1 MIKIA
6 IFGIGGVGGYIGGQL
21 AKHYK
26 DSAEA
31 EIYFIVRGE
40 NERQINLH
48 GLKLETTKGD
58 FIAYPKLATSDASR
72 IGIVDLLI
80 CCIKGY
86 DIKRNMEQ
94 VRACVGT
101 NTVFLPLLNG
111 MNGMDAIQKEFP
123 DNPVW
128 GGCIYLVSKLEEPG
142 FIKETG
148 GLEQLYFGS
157 SLSEPNKLM
166 EIEKVFKEAEIKA
179 DISFEITRV
188 MWEKFVFISAFATIT
203 SYYDTNVGS
212 ILCDSK
218 KKASLMKLFEE
229 IVRLAEASHISLP
242 KEIVLKAF
250 DKLSLLPPSS
260 TSSMHL
266 DFTKARSTELESLT
280 GYVVELAKQIGIKTP
295 VYNEMYAALKLRIAD
310 SVVNSGNNLHLRV

>member
-6 IFGIGGVGGYIGGQL
+6 IFGIGGVGGYIGGLL

-26 DSAEA
+26 DSVVA

-58 FIAYPKLATSDASR
+58 FIAYPKLATSDYSL

-80 CCIKGY
+80 CCIKGF
-86 DIKRNMEQ
+86 DINKNLEQ

-101 NTVFLPLLNG
+101 NTVLLPLLNG
-111 MNGMDAIQKEFP
+111 MNGMEDIQREFP
-123 DNPVW
+123 NNPVW
-128 GGCIYLVSKLEEPG
+128 GGCIYLVSKLAEPG

-157 SLSEPNKLM
+157 SLPNQKKLV
-166 EIEKVFKEAEIKA
+166 EIEQVFKQAEIKA
-179 DISFEITRV
+179 DISPDIVQV

-212 ILCDSK
+212 ILSDPNK
-218 KKASLMKLFEE
+218 KDRLLKLFGE
-229 IVRLAEASHISLP
+229 IVSVAAASHISLT
-242 KEIVLKAF
+242 KDIVTKAMN
-250 DKLSLLPPSS
+250 KLTLLPPES

-266 DFTKARSTELESLT
+266 DFTNGKWTELESIT
-280 GYVVELAKQIGIKTP
+280 GYVVDLAKKNGVKTP
-295 VYNEMYAALKLRIAD
+295 VYSEMYAALKLRLGALA
-310 SVVNSGNNLHLRV
+310 VNS

>member
-26 DSAEA
+26 DSVEA

-58 FIAYPKLATSDASR
+58 FIAYPKMATSDASR

-86 DIKRNMEQ
+86 DIKKNIKQ
-94 VRACVGT
+94 VRACIGT
-101 NTVFLPLLNG
+101 NTIFLPLLNG
-111 MNGMDAIQKEFP
+111 MDGIDAIQKEFP
-123 DNPVW
+123 ENPVW

-157 SLSEPNKLM
+157 SLSDQNKLM
-166 EIEKVFKEAEIKA
+166 EIEKIFKGAEIKS
-179 DISFEITRV
+179 DISLDITHV

-203 SYYDTNVGS
+203 SYYNTNVGS
-212 ILCDSK
+212 ILSDPEK
-218 KKASLMKLFEE
+218 KGRLIKLFDE
-229 IVRLAEASHISLP
+229 IVRVAEASHIFLP
-242 KEIVLKAF
+242 KEIIPKAI
-250 DKLSLLPPSS
+250 DKLSSLPPGS

-266 DFTKARSTELESLT
+266 DFTKGRSTELESLT
-280 GYVVELAKQIGIKTP
+280 GYVVELARQIGIRTP
-295 VYNEMYAALKLRIAD
+295 VYNEIYAALKLRIAD
-310 SVVNSGNNLHLRV
+310 SVVTS

>member
-6 IFGIGGVGGYIGGQL
+6 IFGIGGVGGYIGGRL

-26 DSAEA
+26 DSSIA

-58 FIAYPKLATSDASR
+58 FIAYPKLATSDSSR
-72 IGIVDLLI
+72 IGVVDLLI

-86 DIKRNMEQ
+86 DIKKNMDL

-111 MNGMDAIQKEFP
+111 MDGMDAIQREFP
-123 DNPVW
+123 DNSVL
-128 GGCIYLVSKLEEPG
+128 GGCIYLVSKLAEPG
-142 FIKETG
+142 FVKETG

-157 SLSEPNKLM
+157 SLPGQKKLM
-166 EIEKVFKEAEIKA
+166 EIEQVFRGAEIKA
-179 DISFEITRV
+179 EISADIIQV
-188 MWEKFVFISAFATIT
+188 MWEKFIFISVFATIT
-203 SYYDTNVGS
+203 SYYDSNVGS
-212 ILCDSK
+212 LLSDPDK
-218 KKASLMKLFEE
+218 KDRLAKLFDE
-229 IVRLAEASHISLP
+229 IVAVAAAAHISLP
-242 KEIVLKAF
+242 REMVAKSME
-250 DKLSLLPPSS
+250 KLSALPTGS

-266 DFTKARSTELESLT
+266 DFTKRKSTELESLT
-280 GYVVELAKQIGIKTP
+280 GYVVELAKQTGIRTP
-295 VYNEMYAALKLRIAD
+295 IYNEMYAALKQRLAGPM
-310 SVVNSGNNLHLRV
+310 VNN

>member
-6 IFGIGGVGGYIGGQL
+6 IFGIGGVGGYIGGQI

-26 DSAEA
+26 DSVEA

-58 FIAYPKLATSDASR
+58 FIAYPKMATSDASR

-86 DIKRNMEQ
+86 DIKKNIKQ
-94 VRACVGT
+94 VRACIGT
-101 NTVFLPLLNG
+101 NTIFLPLLNG
-111 MNGMDAIQKEFP
+111 MDGIDAIQKEFP
-123 DNPVW
+123 ENPVW

-157 SLSEPNKLM
+157 SLSDQNKLM
-166 EIEKVFKEAEIKA
+166 EIEKIFKGAEIKS
-179 DISFEITRV
+179 DISLDITHV

-203 SYYDTNVGS
+203 SYYNTNVGS
-212 ILCDSK
+212 ILSDPEK
-218 KKASLMKLFEE
+218 KGRLIKLFDE
-229 IVRLAEASHISLP
+229 IVRVAEASHIFLP
-242 KEIVLKAF
+242 KEIIPKAI
-250 DKLSLLPPSS
+250 DKLSSLPPGS

-266 DFTKARSTELESLT
+266 DFTKGRSTELESLT
-280 GYVVELAKQIGIKTP
+280 GYVVELARQIGIRTP
-295 VYNEMYAALKLRIAD
+295 VYNEIYAALKLRIAD
-310 SVVNSGNNLHLRV
+310 SVVTS